1 MSIDKDDFMKK
12 VSGEQIEFARSLL
25 LALGPVPAAE
35 KKVSNREAIIDIKT
49 EIKDALD
56 KGYTIKQIAELL
68 TSSGLEI
75 KESTLKSYI
84 KEPKKESPAKTK
96 KKSSAAAKK
105 KAKAGSDDKQ
115 P

>member
-1 MSIDKDDFMKK
+1 MNK
-12 VSGEQIEFARSLL
+12 VSGEQIEAAKSLL
-25 LALGPVPAAE
+25 SALDPVAAAE
-35 KKVSNREAIIDIKT
+35 KEVSKREAIIALKG
-49 EIKDALD
+49 EIKDAMD
-56 KGYTIKQIAELL
+56 NKGYTIKQIAELL
-68 TSSGLEI
+68 TTSGLEI